1 MASDDCAKEQLKVA
15 LRDSNS
21 IESDPVDVNIRPADG
36 ADVRYS
42 GAGAAAGAVI
52 LDVSRVSRF
61 ASCNT
66 PFATINAQLSARKY
80 GNNLGVLSV
89 WQTNIYLYCRSKNQS
104 PIMHLFF

>member
-80 GNNLGVLSV
+80 GNNL
-89 WQTNIYLYCRSKNQS
+89 LYCRCGR
-104 PIMHLFF
+104 PIFICIADLKIKVR